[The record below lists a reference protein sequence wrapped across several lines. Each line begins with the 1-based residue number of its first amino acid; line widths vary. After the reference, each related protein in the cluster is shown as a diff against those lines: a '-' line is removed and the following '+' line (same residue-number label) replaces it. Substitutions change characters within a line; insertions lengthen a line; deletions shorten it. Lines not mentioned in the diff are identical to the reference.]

1 MLAKTS
7 EDVQN
12 QIVNVVKDFIKK
24 DVDPIASTYEQE
36 DIYPHELI
44 PTMKELGL
52 FGITIPEEYGG
63 MGLDFT
69 TFAKIFEEISKGW
82 MSLSGIIGTH
92 HILSHVIS
100 TYGTEEQKNR
110 ILPKMATGEIRGALA
125 LTEPEAG
132 SDTQNISTVAT
143 KDGEEYVIN
152 GRKMYISN
160 GEHGNAFALMAKTD
174 PDASP
179 KHRGIS
185 CFIFEKPTEGF
196 KVGQHLDKLGYRGID
211 TCELIFDNCR
221 VPADNLIGG
230 IEGKGFGQVMNGLET
245 GRINVAARAVGVA
258 QAALDAAISYSQQRK
273 TFGQPIAQH
282 QAIQLKLA
290 DMATKVHAARLMVY
304 DAAAKKDSGLRNDME
319 ASMAKLFASEICG
332 EVAMEAMRVHGGA
345 GYIKDLP
352 VERYY
357 RDAPLMIIGEGTNE
371 IMKLLI
377 ARRILERNQI

>member
-100 TYGTEEQKNR
+100 NYGTDEQKNR

-132 SDTQNISTVAT
+132 SDTQNISTVAV

-185 CFIFEKPTEGF
+185 CFIVEKPTEGF

-230 IEGKGFGQVMNGLET
+230 VEGKGFGQVMNGLET
-245 GRINVAARAVGVA
+245 GRFIVAARAVGVA
-258 QAALDAAISYSQQRK
+258 QAALDAAVSYAQQRK
-273 TFGQPIAQH
+273 TFGQPISQH
-282 QAIQLKLA
+282 QAIQL
-290 DMATKVHAARLMVY
+290 
-304 DAAAKKDSGLRNDME
+304 
-319 ASMAKLFASEICG
+319 
-332 EVAMEAMRVHGGA
+332 
-345 GYIKDLP
+345 
-352 VERYY
+352 
-357 RDAPLMIIGEGTNE
+357 
-371 IMKLLI
+371 
-377 ARRILERNQI
+377 

>member
-100 TYGTEEQKNR
+100 NYGTDEQKNR
-110 ILPKMATGEIRGALA
+110 ILPKMATGELRGALA

-132 SDTQNISTVAT
+132 SDTQNISTVAV

-230 IEGKGFGQVMNGLET
+230 VEGKGFGQVMNGLET

-258 QAALDAAISYSQQRK
+258 QAALDAAVSYAQQRK
-273 TFGQPIAQH
+273 TFGQPISQH

-319 ASMAKLFASEICG
+319 ASMAKLFASEVCG

-377 ARRILERNQI
+377 ARRILERNKI

>member
-100 TYGTEEQKNR
+100 NYGTDDQKNR

-132 SDTQNISTVAT
+132 SDTQNISTVAV
-143 KDGEEYVIN
+143 KDGEDYVIN

-230 IEGKGFGQVMNGLET
+230 VEGKGFGQVMNGLET

-258 QAALDAAISYSQQRK
+258 QAALDAAVSYAQQRK
-273 TFGQPIAQH
+273 TFGQPISQH

-319 ASMAKLFASEICG
+319 ASMAKLFASEVCG

-377 ARRILERNQI
+377 ARRILERNKI

>member
-221 VPADNLIGG
+221 V
-230 IEGKGFGQVMNGLET
+230 F
-245 GRINVAARAVGVA
+245 
-258 QAALDAAISYSQQRK
+258 
-273 TFGQPIAQH
+273 
-282 QAIQLKLA
+282 
-290 DMATKVHAARLMVY
+290 
-304 DAAAKKDSGLRNDME
+304 
-319 ASMAKLFASEICG
+319 
-332 EVAMEAMRVHGGA
+332 
-345 GYIKDLP
+345 
-352 VERYY
+352 
-357 RDAPLMIIGEGTNE
+357 
-371 IMKLLI
+371 
-377 ARRILERNQI
+377 

>member
-357 RDAPLMIIGEGTNE
+357 RDAPLMFIGEGTNE

>member
-1 MLAKTS
+1 
-7 EDVQN
+7 
-12 QIVNVVKDFIKK
+12 
-24 DVDPIASTYEQE
+24 
-36 DIYPHELI
+36 
-44 PTMKELGL
+44 
-52 FGITIPEEYGG
+52 
-63 MGLDFT
+63 
-69 TFAKIFEEISKGW
+69 
-82 MSLSGIIGTH
+82 
-92 HILSHVIS
+92 
-100 TYGTEEQKNR
+100 
-110 ILPKMATGEIRGALA
+110 MATGEIRGALA

>member
-100 TYGTEEQKNR
+100 NHGTDEQKNR

-132 SDTQNISTVAT
+132 SDTQNISTVAV

-230 IEGKGFGQVMNGLET
+230 VEGKGFGQVMNGLET

-258 QAALDAAISYSQQRK
+258 QAALDAAVSYAQQRK
-273 TFGQPIAQH
+273 TFGQPISQH

-319 ASMAKLFASEICG
+319 ASMAKLFASEVCG

-377 ARRILERNQI
+377 ARRILERNKI